1 VRQWAL
7 SLGVLALIVGGI
19 MSAYLWHR
27 HENAIERIVHSELRA
42 KHISADWVSC
52 ANDHTVSTKSA
63 TLTY

>member
-1 VRQWAL
+1 
-7 SLGVLALIVGGI
+7 

-52 ANDHTVSTKSA
+52 ADDHTVSTKSA